1 MNKASERQK
10 RYDDA
15 NTVKVSLKLNV
26 KTDADIINYIDMNN
40 KQASI
45 KQLIRAG
52 IDTLITKK

>member
-52 IDTLITKK
+52 IDTLTTKK